1 MAVYTKRW
9 NGSSWVTAPFKKWN
23 GSQWVDAYVYKWNG
37 SQWIQLYPEPIAT
50 AKITATGSGL
60 RTYRD
65 TWASWNTTKG
75 AKQGNGNQKGW
86 GGATANWGYLGVNC
100 WQFSG
105 CGSIVGVS
113 VQQMGGTINATGYYN
128 DDKTLHM
135 YRGNKIEGDGNPAVT
150 GYMYSNTGGPGKNA
164 TMTTKNITG
173 TEFQNFLNNANGY
186 PYLYIYSNSTNDY
199 TGLSAC
205 WVYSEYQYSVA
216 AAMFVDDGQAV
227 AYNIPEDEYSMQLGG
242 GHIYHKM
249 PIYKDEYG
257 LTLSEIMDRRE
268 QGIVED
274 IDPTT
279 VDYMPGYI
287 KPWFKE
293 RDIYKENDNAIF
305 KIEVKNM
312 GIHDEVQCSIDNTT
326 WHTMYGKMD
335 ETDPALS
342 DFVYMTM
349 SQDYNMYRDFIYVR
363 VVDKDRDAV
372 VNECVV
378 EPKIY
383 LPDMN
388 TRGLFIPGYEI
399 DIDNMLGDNNE
410 FKKNE

>member
-23 GSQWVDAYVYKWNG
+23 GSSWVDAYVYKWTG
-37 SQWIQLYPEPIAT
+37 SNWFQLYPEPIAG
-50 AKITATGSGL
+50 ADITATGSGL
-60 RTYRD
+60 RTYRS
-65 TWASWNTTKG
+65 TWSNWNTSKG
-75 AKQGNGNQKGW
+75 AKQGNGNQQGW

-105 CGSIVGVS
+105 CGSIIGVS
-113 VQQMGGTINATGYYN
+113 TQQIGGQINGTGYYN
-128 DDKTLHM
+128 NDITLHM
-135 YRGNKIEGDGNPAVT
+135 YRGNQIEGGQPSVT

-173 TEFQNFLNNANGY
+173 GEFQNFLNNASGY
-186 PYLYIYSNSTNDY
+186 PYLYIYSNATGDY

-205 WVYSEYQYSVA
+205 WVRAVYQYSVA
-216 AAMFVDDGQAV
+216 AAMFVDDGVAV

-242 GHIYHKM
+242 GHLYHKM
-249 PIYKDEYG
+249 PIYKDEFG
-257 LTLSEIMDRRE
+257 LTLNEIMDRRE

-279 VDYMPGYI
+279 VNYMPEYI

-293 RDIYKENDNAIF
+293 RDVYKEDDDTKF

-312 GIHDEVQCSIDNTT
+312 GIHDEAQYSLDNTEWNT
-326 WHTMYGKMD
+326 LYGNSSESNPELTDYVYATM
-335 ETDPALS
+335 PN
-342 DFVYMTM
+342 DF
-349 SQDYNMYRDFIYVR
+349 NMYSDFIYVR
-363 VVDKDRDAV
+363 IVDKDNDMIL
-372 VNECVV
+372 NECVV
-378 EPKIY
+378 EPRIY
-383 LPDMN
+383 VPDMK

-399 DIDNMLGDNNE
+399 DIDNMLGDDNE